1 MKLAKWYFCFTTKHI
16 NTMSKNANYIGQP
29 IFSQLLKFLP
39 KDKISSIS
47 SELKS
52 DHYIKRFKT
61 YDHLIA
67 MLYSSFHNCRSIRE
81 VVTGMM
87 ACHGKLQ
94 HIGLSDYPRRSTLSD
109 ANKRRDSSVF
119 EAIYFALFRRY
130 ESVLSDSRVKGMMDN
145 RLFIMDSTTI
155 SLFHEVLKNAGKNP
169 FNGKRKG
176 GIKAHTLIRA
186 DQDVPCLVRMT
197 SAASSDTPFM
207 KHIQLPKNSIIVF
220 DKGYKNYIQYLRFSS
235 EEITWITRQNSRATV
250 EVIEDL
256 VVDKQQKIAGVKED
270 KLIILGNT
278 TNKEQTRVSA
288 RLIVYYDKKSNR
300 EFEFIT
306 NNTTMKPSTIAQLYQ
321 RRWQIETLF
330 KRLKQNNQL
339 KYFLGDNQNA
349 IETQIW
355 CTLIADLITKIIQK
369 QIKRPWSFANISSML
384 RIHLMSYTSLH
395 TFLENPDKNNFNQNE
410 SFQLNLFSSS

>member
-1 MKLAKWYFCFTTKHI
+1 
-16 NTMSKNANYIGQP
+16 MSKNANYIGQP
-29 IFSQLLKFLP
+29 IFSQLIKFLP

-47 SELKS
+47 CDLKS
-52 DHYIKRFKT
+52 DRYIKSFKT
-61 YDHLIA
+61 YDHLIT

-81 VVTGMM
+81 VITGMM

-94 HIGLSDYPRRSTLSD
+94 HIGLSDYPKRSTLSD

-130 ESVLSDSRVKGMMDN
+130 ESILSDSRVKGMMDN
-145 RLFIMDSTTI
+145 RLFIVDSTTI

-169 FNGKRKG
+169 FDGKRKG
-176 GIKAHTLIRA
+176 GIKAHVLIKA

-207 KHIQLPKNSIIVF
+207 KEIHLPKNSIIVF
-220 DKGYKNYIQYLRFSS
+220 DKGYKNYNQYERFST
-235 EEITWITRQNSRATV
+235 EGITWITRQNSRATV

-256 VVDKQQKIAGVKED
+256 VVDKQQKLVGVKHD
-270 KLIILGNT
+270 KLIVLGNT
-278 TNKEQTRVSA
+278 TNKKQTRLHA
-288 RLIVYYDKKSNR
+288 RLIVYNDEQTNK

-306 NNTTMKPSTIAQLYQ
+306 NNTKMKPSTIAQLYQ

-349 IETQIW
+349 IEIQIW
-355 CTLIADLITKIIQK
+355 CSLIADLITKIVQNK
-369 QIKRPWSFANISSML
+369 VKRPWSFANLSSML
-384 RIHLMSYTSLH
+384 RIHLMSYTALFV
-395 TFLENPDKNNFNQNE
+395 FLENPDKNNFHQQESNQ
-410 SFQLNLFSSS
+410 LKLFSTS

>member
-1 MKLAKWYFCFTTKHI
+1 
-16 NTMSKNANYIGQP
+16 MSKNANYIGQP

-39 KDKISSIS
+39 KHKISSIS
-47 SELKS
+47 SDLKS

-61 YDHLIA
+61 YDHLIT

-94 HIGLSDYPRRSTLSD
+94 HIGLSDYPKRSTLSD
-109 ANKRRDSSVF
+109 ANRRRDSSVF

-130 ESVLSDSRVKGMMDN
+130 ESILSDSRVKGMMDN
-145 RLFIMDSTTI
+145 RLFIVDSTTI

-169 FNGKRKG
+169 FDGKRKG
-176 GIKAHTLIRA
+176 GLKAHVLIKA
-186 DQDVPCLVRMT
+186 DQDVPCLIRMT

-207 KHIQLPKNSIIVF
+207 KEIHLPKNSIIVF
-220 DKGYKNYIQYLRFSS
+220 DKGYKSYIQYERFSTES
-235 EEITWITRQNSRATV
+235 ITWITRQNSRATV
-250 EVIEDL
+250 EVIENL
-256 VVDKQQKIAGVKED
+256 VVDKQQKLVGVKQD
-270 KLIILGNT
+270 KLIVLGNT
-278 TNKEQTRVSA
+278 TNKKQTRLDA
-288 RLIVYYDKKSNR
+288 RLITYYDEQTNK

-306 NNTTMKPSTIAQLYQ
+306 NNTEMKPSTIAQLYQ

-349 IETQIW
+349 IEIQIW
-355 CTLIADLITKIIQK
+355 CSLIADLITKIVQNK
-369 QIKRPWSFANISSML
+369 VKRPWSFANLSSML
-384 RIHLMSYTSLH
+384 RIHLMSYTSLYV
-395 TFLENPDKNNFNQNE
+395 FLENPDKNNFHQQESNQ
-410 SFQLNLFSSS
+410 LKLFSSS

>member
-1 MKLAKWYFCFTTKHI
+1 
-16 NTMSKNANYIGQP
+16 MSKNANYIGQP

-47 SELKS
+47 SKLKS

-130 ESVLSDSRVKGMMDN
+130 ESVLSDSRVKSVTDN
-145 RLFIMDSTTI
+145 RLFIVDSTTI

-176 GIKAHTLIRA
+176 GIKAHVLIRA

-207 KHIQLPKNSIIVF
+207 KEIKLPENSILVF
-220 DKGYKNYIQYLRFSS
+220 DKGYKNYTQYTRFSS
-235 EEITWITRQNSRATV
+235 EGITWITRQNSRAKAQ
-250 EVIEDL
+250 VIEDL
-256 VVDKQQKIAGVKED
+256 VVDNLEQNAGVKED

-278 TNKEQTRVSA
+278 TNKKQTRVHA
-288 RLIVYYDKKSNR
+288 RLIVYYDEKTNR

-306 NNTTMKPSTIAQLYQ
+306 NNTEMKPSTIAQLYQ
-321 RRWQIETLF
+321 RRWQIEMLF

-355 CTLIADLITKIIQK
+355 CTLIADLITKIIQNK
-369 QIKRPWSFANISSML
+369 VKRPWSFANISSML
-384 RIHLMSYTSLH
+384 RIHLMSYTSLYE
-395 TFLENPDKNNFNQNE
+395 FLENPDKNNFLNQE
-410 SFQLNLFSSS
+410 SNQLNLFSSS

>member
-1 MKLAKWYFCFTTKHI
+1 
-16 NTMSKNANYIGQP
+16 MSKNANYIGQP

-47 SELKS
+47 SKLKS

-130 ESVLSDSRVKGMMDN
+130 ESVLSDSRVKSMTDN
-145 RLFIMDSTTI
+145 RLFIVDSTTI

-176 GIKAHTLIRA
+176 GIKAHVLIRA

-207 KHIQLPKNSIIVF
+207 KEIKLPENSILVF
-220 DKGYKNYIQYLRFSS
+220 DKGYKNYTQYTRFSS
-235 EEITWITRQNSRATV
+235 EGITWITRQNSRAKAQ
-250 EVIEDL
+250 VIENL
-256 VVDKQQKIAGVKED
+256 VVDNLEQNAGVKED

-278 TNKEQTRVSA
+278 TNKKQTRVHA
-288 RLIVYYDKKSNR
+288 RLIVYYDEKTNR

-306 NNTTMKPSTIAQLYQ
+306 NNTEMKPSTIAQLYQ
-321 RRWQIETLF
+321 RRWQIEMLF

-355 CTLIADLITKIIQK
+355 CTLIADLITKIIQNK
-369 QIKRPWSFANISSML
+369 VKRPWSLANISSIL
-384 RIHLMSYTSLH
+384 RIHLMSYTSLYE
-395 TFLENPDKNNFNQNE
+395 FLENPDKNNFLHQE
-410 SFQLNLFSSS
+410 SNQLNLFSSS

>member
-1 MKLAKWYFCFTTKHI
+1 
-16 NTMSKNANYIGQP
+16 MSKNANYIGQP

-47 SELKS
+47 SKLKS

-130 ESVLSDSRVKGMMDN
+130 ESVLSDSRVKSMTDN
-145 RLFIMDSTTI
+145 RLFIVDSTTI

-176 GIKAHTLIRA
+176 GIKAHVLIRA

-207 KHIQLPKNSIIVF
+207 KEIKLPENSILVF
-220 DKGYKNYIQYLRFSS
+220 DKGYKNYTQYTRFSS
-235 EEITWITRQNSRATV
+235 EGITWITRQNSRAKAQ
-250 EVIEDL
+250 VIENL
-256 VVDKQQKIAGVKED
+256 VVDNLEQNAGVKED

-278 TNKEQTRVSA
+278 TNKKQTRVHA
-288 RLIVYYDKKSNR
+288 RLIVYYDEKTNR

-306 NNTTMKPSTIAQLYQ
+306 NNTEMKPSTIAQLYQ
-321 RRWQIETLF
+321 RRWQIEMLF

-355 CTLIADLITKIIQK
+355 CTLIADLITKIIQNK
-369 QIKRPWSFANISSML
+369 VKRPWSFANISSML
-384 RIHLMSYTSLH
+384 RIHLMSYTSLYE
-395 TFLENPDKNNFNQNE
+395 FLENPDKNNFLHQE
-410 SFQLNLFSSS
+410 SNQLNLFSSS